1 MLLDGTTV
9 AGGLVGD
16 PASDPDLASTRLWP
30 AVIYFEIKILNPWGG
45 WLLARE
51 YLTRKGYV
59 QMSAFSDALFIRVPF
74 AHHVKHAEPVS
85 GGCEF

>member
-9 AGGLVGD
+9 AGGEIGSV
-16 PASDPDLASTRLWP
+16 SDPDVATTRLWP
-30 AVIYFEIKILNPWGG
+30 AVIYFEVKILNPWGG

-59 QMSAFSDALFIRVPF
+59 QMSMFSDALFVRVPF
-74 AHHVKHAEPVS
+74 AHHVKHAVPVK
-85 GGCEF
+85 GCDV